1 MEVIEIVMSGKK
13 KDLIKY
19 EIHGRIVE
27 CEPDETLKYEVADEL
42 GLLDKVIDSGWKQLS
57 AQEAGRIGGIIGG
70 MRKNE
75 QRNESNAKQ
84 I

>member
-1 MEVIEIVMSGKK
+1 MTGRKK
-13 KDLIKY
+13 ELIKY

-57 AQEAGRIGGIIGG
+57 AREAGRIGGISKIPDEKIA
-70 MRKNE
+70 R
-75 QRNESNAKQ
+75 ESWCS
-84 I
+84 IYV

>member
-57 AQEAGRIGGIIGG
+57 AREAGRIGGIIGG
-70 MRKNE
+70 MRKNDGKHH
-75 QRNESNAKQ
+75 S
-84 I
+84 

>member
-1 MEVIEIVMSGKK
+1 MAGKK

-57 AQEAGRIGGIIGG
+57 AREAGRIGGIIGG
-70 MRKNE
+70 MRKNDGKHH
-75 QRNESNAKQ
+75 S
-84 I
+84 

>member
-1 MEVIEIVMSGKK
+1 MAGKK

-57 AQEAGRIGGIIGG
+57 AREAGRIGGIIGG
-70 MRKNE
+70 MRKNDG
-75 QRNESNAKQ
+75 KQ
-84 I
+84 HS

>member
-1 MEVIEIVMSGKK
+1 MTGRKK
-13 KDLIKY
+13 ELIKY

-57 AQEAGRIGGIIGG
+57 AREAGRIGGISKIPDEKIA
-70 MRKNE
+70 RLLC
-75 QRNESNAKQ
+75 RYF
-84 I
+84 

>member
-42 GLLDKVIDSGWKQLS
+42 GLIDKVIDSGWKQLS

-70 MRKNE
+70 MRKNDGKHH
-75 QRNESNAKQ
+75 S
-84 I
+84 

>member
-1 MEVIEIVMSGKK
+1 MAGKK

-57 AQEAGRIGGIIGG
+57 AREAGRIGGIIGG

-75 QRNESNAKQ
+75 QKNESNTKP

>member
-1 MEVIEIVMSGKK
+1 MTGRKK
-13 KDLIKY
+13 ELIKY

-57 AQEAGRIGGIIGG
+57 AREAGRIGGIIGRI
-70 MRKNE
+70 RKNE
-75 QRNESNAKQ
+75 DNNKSNAKHL
-84 I
+84 

>member
-57 AQEAGRIGGIIGG
+57 AREAGRIGGIIGG